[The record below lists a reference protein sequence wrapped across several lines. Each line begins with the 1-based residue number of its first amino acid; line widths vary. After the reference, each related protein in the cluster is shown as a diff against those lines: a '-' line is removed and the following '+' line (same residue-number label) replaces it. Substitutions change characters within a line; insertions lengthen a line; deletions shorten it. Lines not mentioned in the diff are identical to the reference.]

1 MARLTEQEVPANATG
16 ADSLELVKRRFARQN
31 RDLTRTNAT
40 QAAKI
45 RSLEIQI
52 SNLLA
57 ENLSCRDTI
66 IHLEVELDD
75 SRRRAV
81 SENVYEIQRQLQ
93 AKLSECAGIVAALG
107 ATEKRSE
114 SAARVQTALDGR
126 EWRTRATLSEIL
138 ESQPGHLPTITED
151 KHYPHKTLE
160 WVSEQVKCATNR

>member
-1 MARLTEQEVPANATG
+1 MARLTEQEAPANVVGSDT
-16 ADSLELVKRRFARQN
+16 LELVKRRFARQN

-66 IHLEVELDD
+66 IHLEVELDE

-93 AKLSECAGIVAALG
+93 TKLSECAGIVAQLG
-107 ATEKRSE
+107 ATETRSE
-114 SAARVQTALDGR
+114 NVARGQTALEGR

-151 KHYPHKTLE
+151 KHYPRKTLE
-160 WVSEQVKCATNR
+160 YVLELMR

>member
-1 MARLTEQEVPANATG
+1 MCTKIVLTMARLTEQEVPASAVG
-16 ADSLELVKRRFARQN
+16 AESLELVKRRFARQN

-45 RSLEIQI
+45 RSLEIHI

-66 IHLEVELDD
+66 IHLEVELDE

-93 AKLSECAGIVAALG
+93 AKLSECAGIVAQLG
-107 ATEKRSE
+107 VNEMRSE
-114 SAARVQTALDGR
+114 GVARGQMALEGR

-151 KHYPHKTLE
+151 KHYPRKTLE
-160 WVSEQVKCATNR
+160 